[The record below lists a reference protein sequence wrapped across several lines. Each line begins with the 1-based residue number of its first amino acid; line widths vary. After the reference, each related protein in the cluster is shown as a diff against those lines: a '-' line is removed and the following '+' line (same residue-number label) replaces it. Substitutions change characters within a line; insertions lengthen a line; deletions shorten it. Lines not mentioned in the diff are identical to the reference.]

1 MKKKIGIYGIAGVYN
16 LGCEAIVRGTYENLK
31 NEFENAEWIY
41 FSPNKKK
48 DAIALTDLPIEI
60 RETKKKWVF
69 IKKCFNKMFDILNI
83 GYQIPYDNYKEI
95 IKSVDTIISVGGDIY
110 TIPAYLRN
118 KKKYPYYNRLVDFGN
133 LALKMNK
140 KIIIYGASIGPFG
153 DYSKAVLYYK
163 SHLQKV
169 NLIVARDKFTIKYLA
184 DIGISNNV
192 VFLPDPAFA
201 LRKNEKMINN
211 QSKIIGINL
220 SGLSLME
227 TYGKITKDTIT
238 SLAKVIERIIDCT
251 GYDILFIP
259 HVFAPYEIDNDFIIE
274 NKIIDSMD
282 ESYKNRVTITEKNT
296 FLTIKDELIQCSIVI
311 AARMHCAINAMSE
324 GIPTILLSYSSK
336 AKGMCEFV
344 YGDTKWVYDI
354 KKLDN
359 EQLLFLINEL
369 LENRNAVSQNI
380 VKNLNKKLQ
389 KVEYDRAYKILS
401 KIVNN

>member
-1 MKKKIGIYGIAGVYN
+1 
-16 LGCEAIVRGTYENLK
+16 
-31 NEFENAEWIY
+31 
-41 FSPNKKK
+41 
-48 DAIALTDLPIEI
+48 
-60 RETKKKWVF
+60 
-69 IKKCFNKMFDILNI
+69 
-83 GYQIPYDNYKEI
+83 
-95 IKSVDTIISVGGDIY
+95 
-110 TIPAYLRN
+110 
-118 KKKYPYYNRLVDFGN
+118 
-133 LALKMNK
+133 MNK
-140 KIIIYGASIGPFG
+140 RIIIYGASIGPFG

-211 QSKIIGINL
+211 QSKIIGVNL

-274 NKIIDSMD
+274 TKIIDSMD

-354 KKLDN
+354 KKLDS

-369 LENRNAVSQNI
+369 LENRNEVSQNI
-380 VKNLNKKLQ
+380 VNNLNKKLQ
-389 KVEYDRAYKILS
+389 KVEYDRAYKTLS